1 MVPSQHRGRSRV
13 EEGKMS
19 GSKEKDG
26 TGRAKGKKQ
35 QDEMQ

>member
-1 MVPSQHRGRSRV
+1 VTPSTV

-26 TGRAKGKKQ
+26 MRWAKGKKQ